1 MLEFVFLGIIGFCAG
16 IIIAGGAAGLL
27 AGLSILPRYAYIT
40 RTARYIRLYET
51 VTLAGIIIGNA
62 VFIFQWDL
70 PFGSGYLLIH
80 GLFSGIFLGAWIM
93 ALAEIAD
100 VLPVFVRRIRLKKG
114 LPLVI
119 VSAALGKTLG
129 SLLYY
134 FYGWGA

>member
-1 MLEFVFLGIIGFCAG
+1 MLDYIFLGFTGFCAG

-27 AGLSILPRYAYIT
+27 VGLSILPRYAYIT
-40 RTARYIRLYET
+40 RTARYIRLYEN
-51 VTLAGIIIGNA
+51 VTLAGIILGNA
-62 VFIFQWDL
+62 AFVFRWNL
-70 PFGSGYLLIH
+70 PFGNWYLLVH

-100 VLPVFVRRIRLKKG
+100 VVPVFVRRIRLKKG